1 MNRLSKFV
9 TVTAVLL
16 LAMFAGAI
24 SVYAQSGA
32 PGSAEA
38 PPAPMVQ
45 FLNILLTTFVTV
57 ATPLI
62 VAFVISLLRQLIAKA
77 KASVSAEQWLLLQ
90 SLASAVVSAAEQSG
104 LSKQI
109 GDAGRTK
116 KEWAIDEL
124 MRIAAEHGMAGLDLQ
139 TLSSLIESEV
149 FRQLNQP
156 VTPVPLISVPTTSKA
171 S

>member
-32 PGSAEA
+32 PGSADTS
-38 PPAPMVQ
+38 PWVQ
-45 FLNILLTTFVTV
+45 FLNILLQAVMTIAAPIV
-57 ATPLI
+57 
-62 VAFVISLLRQLIAKA
+62 VAFGISLLRQLIAKA

-90 SLASAVVSAAEQSG
+90 SLAAAVVSAAEQSG

-149 FRQLNQP
+149 FKQLNQP
-156 VTPVPLISVPTTSKA
+156 VTPVPLISVPTTGKA